1 MTLPAHL
8 IPIAVRPTSVQQE
21 PQGEDKHPFV
31 SREQAGGSQPDA
43 GTQAPA
49 TPTPPSP
56 LDPAQCQSTLPW
68 ILAMVAIMYF
78 LLIRPQQ
85 KQEKQRKA
93 MLAAIKEGDRVVT
106 SGGVHG
112 TVSSIGEDTVS
123 LRVDPKTKIT
133 VDRSAIGRIVDGEKA
148 KKEPAAGNG
157 T

>member
-1 MTLPAHL
+1 MTLPVQL
-8 IPIAVRPTSVQQE
+8 IEIAEHRTSVQQE
-21 PQGEDKHPFV
+21 PQGGDAHPFV
-31 SREQAGGSQPDA
+31 SREQAGGNQPDT

-49 TPTPPSP
+49 PTNPSSP

-93 MLAAIKEGDRVVT
+93 MLAQIKEGDRVVT
-106 SGGVHG
+106 TGGIHG
-112 TVSSIGEDTVS
+112 TVSSISEDTVS
-123 LRVDPKTKIT
+123 LRVDPKTKMT
-133 VDRSAIGRIVDGEKA
+133 FDRSAIGRVVEGEKA
-148 KKEPAAGNG
+148 KKESATGNG